1 MINKIRYY
9 CQKILP
15 LVYDDSLSYYEV
27 LCKVTNKL
35 NEVIESNN
43 NLATEW
49 EDFKNNFNT
58 NLFNTVNKILTE
70 WFNDGSIEGLV
81 KANLIENQFAG
92 KTVAFIGDSTVYGDD
107 TTGGQTSVTL
117 PSAFQSMTNCKSLN
131 YGSNGMTVTG
141 RTGNT
146 LYTKLESLNLNN
158 ADYIVVLCGY
168 NDWNT
173 AQPISEISSVASYGH
188 FKMLYIT
195 TLKQLS
201 ITLKV
206 VLKFICVLCY
216 RLDKVCRVFL
226 TNLTYYVKA
235 TLMLFVTLVIN

>member
-15 LVYDDSLSYYEV
+15 LVYNDSLSYYEV

-81 KANLIENQFAG
+81 KANLIDARMHFWKNVFRQ
-92 KTVAFIGDSTVYGDD
+92 
-107 TTGGQTSVTL
+107 
-117 PSAFQSMTNCKSLN
+117 CLN
-131 YGSNGMTVTG
+131 
-141 RTGNT
+141 
-146 LYTKLESLNLNN
+146 
-158 ADYIVVLCGY
+158 
-168 NDWNT
+168 
-173 AQPISEISSVASYGH
+173 
-188 FKMLYIT
+188 
-195 TLKQLS
+195 
-201 ITLKV
+201 
-206 VLKFICVLCY
+206 
-216 RLDKVCRVFL
+216 
-226 TNLTYYVKA
+226 
-235 TLMLFVTLVIN
+235 